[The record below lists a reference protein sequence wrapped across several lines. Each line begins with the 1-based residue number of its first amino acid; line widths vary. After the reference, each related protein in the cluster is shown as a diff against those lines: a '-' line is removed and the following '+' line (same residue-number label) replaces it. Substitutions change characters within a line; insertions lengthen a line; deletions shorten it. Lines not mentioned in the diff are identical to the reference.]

1 MDFEVRN
8 ELVVMLQEDE
18 TAVIMAAEAVDTK
31 DKLVVFKRKY
41 QESYQQT
48 PGMTNQQRVAF
59 VLPIFN
65 TVWKQFYEVQ
75 A

>member
-31 DKLVVFKRKY
+31 DKLAVFKRKY

-48 PGMTNQQRVAF
+48 AGMMHQ
-59 VLPIFN
+59 
-65 TVWKQFYEVQ
+65 
-75 A
+75 

>member
-31 DKLVVFKRKY
+31 DAAAEKAEVKAEKKGWFSWFKK
-41 QESYQQT
+41 
-48 PGMTNQQRVAF
+48 A
-59 VLPIFN
+59 
-65 TVWKQFYEVQ
+65 

>member
-18 TAVIMAAEAVDTK
+18 TAVIMAAEAVDAK

-48 PGMTNQQRVAF
+48 PGMTHQQRVAF

>member
-31 DKLVVFKRKY
+31 EKLVVFKRKY

-48 PGMTNQQRVAF
+48 PQMSHQQRVAF

-65 TVWKQFYEVQ
+65 AVWKQFYEVQ

>member
-48 PGMTNQQRVAF
+48 PGMTHQQ
-59 VLPIFN
+59 
-65 TVWKQFYEVQ
+65 
-75 A
+75 